1 MQKGVETMN
10 KRLSSRSATMDLV
23 KRHGFKFTKS
33 LGQNFLIDD
42 NIVDK
47 IVAGAGIGPS
57 DKIIEVGPG
66 IGTLTRE
73 MASRAGALMAVEIDK
88 NLIPILTD
96 TLGDYE
102 NVKIVNE
109 DIIKADIRGLIDENL
124 SGGPVKLVANLPYY
138 ITTPII
144 MRFLEEDINV
154 TDIVVM
160 VQKEV
165 AERMNAQPGGKDFG
179 ALSVAVQFYC
189 DTEIVAKV
197 PRHLFVPQPNV
208 DSIVIALRVRPER
221 KYRVDNEDLFFKV
234 VKAAFGQRR
243 KTLLNSIASMG
254 NLTKDMVKE
263 ALEEAGIDPKRRGE
277 TLSLDEFANLSN
289 VIGNKLKETLK

>member
-1 MQKGVETMN
+1 MD
-10 KRLSSRSATMDLV
+10 KRLSSHKATMEIV
-23 KRHGFKFTKS
+23 KKHDFKFTKS

-42 NIVDK
+42 NIIDK
-47 IVAGAGIGPS
+47 IVGGALAKDG
-57 DKIIEVGPG
+57 DRIIEVGPG

-73 MASRAGALMAVEIDK
+73 LASRADRVMVVEIDK
-88 NLIPILTD
+88 KLIPILKE
-96 TLGDYE
+96 TLSDFD
-102 NVKIVNE
+102 NIDVVNE
-109 DIIKADIRGLIDENL
+109 DIMKADIRGLVEEKLD
-124 SGGPVKLVANLPYY
+124 GGPVKLVANLPYY

-165 AERMNAQPGGKDFG
+165 AERMNAKPGNKDFG

-221 KYRVDNEDLFFKV
+221 KYKVEDEDLFFKV
-234 VKAAFGQRR
+234 VKASFGQRR
-243 KTLLNSIASMG
+243 KTLLNSLSSMGLLDKSDIASV
-254 NLTKDMVKE
+254 LSD
-263 ALEEAGIDPKRRGE
+263 AGIDEKRRGE
-277 TLSLDEFANLSN
+277 TLSLDEFAKLSDCMN
-289 VIGNKLKETLK
+289 SKIKELRKC

>member
-1 MQKGVETMN
+1 MD
-10 KRLSSRSATMDLV
+10 KRLSSHKATMEIV
-23 KRHGFKFTKS
+23 KKHDFKFTKS

-42 NIVDK
+42 NIIDK
-47 IVAGAGIGPS
+47 IVDGSLAGQG
-57 DKIIEVGPG
+57 DKVIEVGPG

-73 MASRAGALMAVEIDK
+73 LASRSEKVMVVEIDK
-88 NLIPILTD
+88 KLIPILGD
-96 TLGDYE
+96 TLSDFD
-102 NVKIVNE
+102 NVTIVNE
-109 DIIKADIRGLIDENL
+109 DIMKADIKDLIDKNL
-124 SGGPVKLVANLPYY
+124 DGGPVKLVANLPYY

-160 VQKEV
+160 VQKEA
-165 AERMNAQPGGKDFG
+165 AERMNANPGKKDFG

-221 KYRVDNEDLFFKV
+221 KYKVEDEDLFFKI
-234 VKAAFGQRR
+234 VKASFGQRR
-243 KTLLNSIASMG
+243 KTLLNSLTSMG
-254 NLTKDMVKE
+254 ILDKTDISAV
-263 ALEEAGIDPKRRGE
+263 LSVAGIDEKRRGE
-277 TLSLDEFANLSN
+277 TLSLEEFARLSDCMHSR
-289 VIGNKLKETLK
+289 IKELQKC

>member
-1 MQKGVETMN
+1 MD
-10 KRLSSRSATMDLV
+10 KRLSSHKATMEIV
-23 KRHGFKFTKS
+23 KKHDFKFTKS

-42 NIVDK
+42 NIIDK
-47 IVAGAGIGPS
+47 IVDGSLAGQG
-57 DKIIEVGPG
+57 DKVIEVGPG

-73 MASRAGALMAVEIDK
+73 LASRSEKVMVVEIDK
-88 NLIPILTD
+88 KLIPILGD
-96 TLGDYE
+96 TLSDFD
-102 NVKIVNE
+102 NVTIVNE
-109 DIIKADIRGLIDENL
+109 DIMKADIKDLIDKNL
-124 SGGPVKLVANLPYY
+124 DGGPVKLVANLPYY

-165 AERMNAQPGGKDFG
+165 AERMNANPGKKDFG

-221 KYRVDNEDLFFKV
+221 KYKVEDEDLFFKI
-234 VKAAFGQRR
+234 VKASFGQRR
-243 KTLLNSIASMG
+243 KTLLNSLTSMG
-254 NLTKDMVKE
+254 ILDKTDISAV
-263 ALEEAGIDPKRRGE
+263 LSVSGIDEKRRGE
-277 TLSLDEFANLSN
+277 TLSLEEFARLSDCMHSR
-289 VIGNKLKETLK
+289 IKELQKC

>member
-1 MQKGVETMN
+1 MQRGVETMN
-10 KRLSSRSATMDLV
+10 KRLSSHSATMDLV
-23 KRHGFKFTKS
+23 KKHGFKFTKS

-47 IVAGAGIGPS
+47 IVAGAGIGPE

-73 MASRAGALMAVEIDK
+73 MASRAQNLMAVEIDK
-88 NLIPILTD
+88 NLIPILED
-96 TLGDYE
+96 TLGDYD

-144 MRFLEEDINV
+144 IRFLEENINV

-179 ALSVAVQFYC
+179 ALSVAVQYYC

-208 DSIVIALRVRPER
+208 DSIVIALRIRPER
-221 KYRVDNEDLFFKV
+221 KYKVDDEDLYFKV

-243 KTLLNSIASMG
+243 KTLLNSISSMG
-254 NLTKDMVKE
+254 NLAKDQVKE

-277 TLSLDEFANLSN
+277 TLSLDEFAILSN
-289 VIGNKLKETLK
+289 IIGNKLKETVK